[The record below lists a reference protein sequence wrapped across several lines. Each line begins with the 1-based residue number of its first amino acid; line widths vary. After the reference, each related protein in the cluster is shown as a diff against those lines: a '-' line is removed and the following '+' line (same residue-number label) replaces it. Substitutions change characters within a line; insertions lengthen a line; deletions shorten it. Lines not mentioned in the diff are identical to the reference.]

1 MTDICIIGGGAS
13 GMMAAIK
20 IAKENP
26 SLNIILIEKK
36 EKLGSKIYATGNGRC
51 NITNTNCHTFG
62 DTSKDFRNIGVE
74 IKVTDEG
81 RAYPV
86 SEQAADVVFALENAV
101 KAYGVEVILNT
112 FVTVVEKN
120 KNGKYKIRTE
130 GKFKKE
136 ILAHK
141 VVIATGGKAAAAFGT
156 TGDGYKL
163 ATALGHKVNKVI
175 PALVPIECENA
186 TIGFLPGVRAKG
198 KVTLY
203 RKDFFVHEE
212 QGEIQFTK
220 DGLSGICIFNMSSF
234 IRISKDTK
242 FNDYYVEADFI
253 SQYKDMEILHILSIR
268 RNINGLKTV
277 DLFNSI
283 VNSKLAHKI
292 LKKWSD
298 KFNMAREIDND
309 SLKCIVDDF
318 RHVRFNVTGVK
329 GWKEA
334 QCTAG
339 GVDLDEFNSETMES
353 ISCPGIYF
361 IGEVIDYQGPCGG
374 YNLENAWETARK
386 AGKAICTEYMK

>member
-186 TIGFLPGVRAKG
+186 TIGFLPGVIER
-198 KVTLY
+198 
-203 RKDFFVHEE
+203 
-212 QGEIQFTK
+212 
-220 DGLSGICIFNMSSF
+220 
-234 IRISKDTK
+234 
-242 FNDYYVEADFI
+242 
-253 SQYKDMEILHILSIR
+253 
-268 RNINGLKTV
+268 
-277 DLFNSI
+277 
-283 VNSKLAHKI
+283 
-292 LKKWSD
+292 
-298 KFNMAREIDND
+298 
-309 SLKCIVDDF
+309 
-318 RHVRFNVTGVK
+318 
-329 GWKEA
+329 
-334 QCTAG
+334 
-339 GVDLDEFNSETMES
+339 
-353 ISCPGIYF
+353 
-361 IGEVIDYQGPCGG
+361 
-374 YNLENAWETARK
+374 
-386 AGKAICTEYMK
+386 